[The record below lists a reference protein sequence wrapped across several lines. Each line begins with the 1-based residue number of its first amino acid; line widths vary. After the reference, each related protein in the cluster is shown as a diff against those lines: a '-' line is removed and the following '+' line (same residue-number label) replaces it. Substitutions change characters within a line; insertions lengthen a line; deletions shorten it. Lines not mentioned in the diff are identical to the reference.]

1 MSRLEFG
8 HMAAGFGSQ
17 EPSIAAVV
25 GSMDAAIAQY
35 AAQVALQPH
44 RLEVIQAS
52 PAPQIRLSGFSLSAF
67 DPTRLA
73 QRRNPNRVCP

>member
-1 MSRLEFG
+1 
-8 HMAAGFGSQ
+8 MAAGFGSQ

-44 RLEVIQAS
+44 RLEVIQVS
-52 PAPQIRLSGFSLSAF
+52 PFPLYLAWSQTSACSHV
-67 DPTRLA
+67 RIE
-73 QRRNPNRVCP
+73 